1 MALALDLTNKLLE
14 LTPTHTRALG
24 NRQYYQDQ
32 LKEINQQDEVI
43 KRKGDDESNN
53 VETNGVKFYKVMP
66 PYPFF
71 CIVWWRNR

>member
-32 LKEINQQDEVI
+32 LKEIKHQEVV
-43 KRKGDDESNN
+43 KRKGDDESKN

-66 PYPFF
+66 P
-71 CIVWWRNR
+71 